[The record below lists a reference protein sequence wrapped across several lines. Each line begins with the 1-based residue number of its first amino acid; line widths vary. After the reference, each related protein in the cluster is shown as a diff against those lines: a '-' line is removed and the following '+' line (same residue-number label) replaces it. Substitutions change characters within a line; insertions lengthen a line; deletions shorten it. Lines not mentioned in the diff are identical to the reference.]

1 MTLWTLAL
9 FPSAQDQA
17 SCRSSSP
24 MRKRSCSHPVGGLN
38 DYRNYIPS
46 DLVIDDIDV
55 KDAPFR

>member
-1 MTLWTLAL
+1 MAPQRARPGFLSVVESDEEEVLQ
-9 FPSAQDQA
+9 PS
-17 SCRSSSP
+17 CWG
-24 MRKRSCSHPVGGLN
+24 VN